1 MGHRMAK
8 DNFTT
13 VRISKELH
21 SRIKILIKEGKL
33 EGNHTVSGFINHAV
47 EDRLLYIRSINE
59 PTTPDGKEGE

>member
-1 MGHRMAK
+1 MAK

-21 SRIKILIKEGKL
+21 SRIKKLIKEGKL